1 MTSICCHLFQT
12 LLVPINVFAANV
24 AFAANV
30 PFAGLCGRYRTR
42 TYDLI
47 DVNDAL

>member
-1 MTSICCHLFQT
+1 MASIFCHLFQA

-24 AFAANV
+24 AFAW
-30 PFAGLCGRYRTR
+30 LCGRYRTR

>member
-1 MTSICCHLFQT
+1 MASIFCHLFQA
-12 LLVPINVFAANV
+12 LLVPINAFMANV
-24 AFAANV
+24 TFA
-30 PFAGLCGRYRTR
+30 LYGRYRTR